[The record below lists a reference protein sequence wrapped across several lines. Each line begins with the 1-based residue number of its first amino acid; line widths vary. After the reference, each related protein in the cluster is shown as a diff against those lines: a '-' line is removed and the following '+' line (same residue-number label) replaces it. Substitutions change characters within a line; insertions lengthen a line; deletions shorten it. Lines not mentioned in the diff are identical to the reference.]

1 MKLIK
6 LIMIF
11 YLLNF
16 LDSLFSCSYSHF
28 PKTLYWEKYFR
39 GREGIILNLCFI
51 VELYLF
57 VLFSHF
63 VFSGSVWCLTFG
75 NCSVVWI
82 LFFFKKH
89 FSALCRS
96 LTLLIFLF
104 THFTSFDHKMGL
116 DGEKKRDERRV
127 LTNLL
132 STLVV
137 CVVNF

>member
-1 MKLIK
+1 
-6 LIMIF
+6 MIF
-11 YLLNF
+11 HRLNF

-28 PKTLYWEKYFR
+28 LKTLYWEKYFR

-82 LFFFKKH
+82 LFFFLEAFFCFVSFINSVNFPVYTLH
-89 FSALCRS
+89 FLWSQN
-96 LTLLIFLF
+96 
-104 THFTSFDHKMGL
+104 GL

-137 CVVNF
+137 CVVDFCF